1 MNWTQNP
8 SLFERKFGVIM
19 LAVSILLVNEN
30 SALAQTKT
38 TTLKCSFSDGVSTDF
53 DTGKPRTKAS
63 QMPDLIF
70 DQVQSNS
77 DRARLIGNAGAT
89 DVVVVRGVETTNFI
103 ETTTSG
109 NLNTTAVYRLEKSG
123 SSAGVPVVHSR
134 HFAFDGLM
142 PSQFWGV
149 CRALTN

>member
-1 MNWTQNP
+1 MNWIPKSNLRHRRLGLKILT
-8 SLFERKFGVIM
+8 L
-19 LAVSILLVNEN
+19 SILLATAEF
-30 SALAQTKT
+30 SFAQTKT
-38 TTLKCSFSDGVSTDF
+38 ITLKCSFSSGVFTDF

-63 QMPDLIF
+63 KIPDLIF
-70 DQVQSNS
+70 DQIQSNS

-109 NLNTTAVYRLEKSG
+109 NLNTTAVFRIEKSG

-134 HFAFDGLM
+134 HVASDGLI
-142 PSQFWGV
+142 PSQYWGV
-149 CRALTN
+149 CRELTN

>member
-1 MNWTQNP
+1 
-8 SLFERKFGVIM
+8 M
-19 LAVSILLVNEN
+19 LALSLLLANEN

-38 TTLKCSFSDGVSTDF
+38 TTLKCSFSSGVFTDF

-63 QMPDLIF
+63 QFPDLIF
-70 DQVQSNS
+70 DQIQSNS

-109 NLNTTAVYRLEKSG
+109 NLNTTAVYRIEKSG

-134 HFAFDGLM
+134 HVASDGLI
-142 PSQFWGV
+142 PSQYWGI
-149 CRALTN
+149 CRELTN